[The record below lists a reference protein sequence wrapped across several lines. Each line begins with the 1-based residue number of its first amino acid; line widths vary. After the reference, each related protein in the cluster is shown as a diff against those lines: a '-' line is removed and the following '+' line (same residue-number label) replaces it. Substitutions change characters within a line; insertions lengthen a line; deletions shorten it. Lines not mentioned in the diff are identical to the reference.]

1 MSSVLLTVGKV
12 ETEGCQRAASL
23 QGAGAADAELSTG
36 QRPLGAL
43 NATFCAAAMSPMAGL
58 ELLELEQSPAL
69 RMQLRCRKK
78 HRSHDLQMVKLLQ
91 MSRVGFCAKSKR
103 A

>member
-1 MSSVLLTVGKV
+1 
-12 ETEGCQRAASL
+12 
-23 QGAGAADAELSTG
+23 
-36 QRPLGAL
+36 
-43 NATFCAAAMSPMAGL
+43 MSPMAGL

-78 HRSHDLQMVKLLQ
+78 QRSHDLQMVKLLQ
-91 MSRVGFCAKSKR
+91 MSGVEFCAKSKR

>member
-1 MSSVLLTVGKV
+1 
-12 ETEGCQRAASL
+12 
-23 QGAGAADAELSTG
+23 
-36 QRPLGAL
+36 
-43 NATFCAAAMSPMAGL
+43 MSPMAGL

-78 HRSHDLQMVKLLQ
+78 QRSHDLQMVKLLQ